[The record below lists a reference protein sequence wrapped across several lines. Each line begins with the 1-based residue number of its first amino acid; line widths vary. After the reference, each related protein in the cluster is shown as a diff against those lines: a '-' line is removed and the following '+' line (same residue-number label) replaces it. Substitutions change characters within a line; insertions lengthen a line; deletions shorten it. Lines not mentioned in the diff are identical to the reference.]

1 MNSTS
6 GVKKN
11 LQRMTNEGYMLRQ
24 GFLLVTIESESE
36 WLDIVD
42 IVIQPLI
49 VANTCQD
56 VPLMITIK

>member
-49 VANTCQD
+49 VANTRQD

>member
-1 MNSTS
+1 
-6 GVKKN
+6 
-11 LQRMTNEGYMLRQ
+11 MTNECYMLRQ

>member
-36 WLDIVD
+36 WLD
-42 IVIQPLI
+42 VIQPLI